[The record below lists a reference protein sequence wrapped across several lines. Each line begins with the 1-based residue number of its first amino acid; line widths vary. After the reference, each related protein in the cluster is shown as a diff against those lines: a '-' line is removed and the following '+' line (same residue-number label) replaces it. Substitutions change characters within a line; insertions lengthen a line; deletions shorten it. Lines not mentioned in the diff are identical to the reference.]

1 MIEPALQRFETDHGA
16 RVYRI
21 PLEVFPGF
29 WGFAHLVLAKG
40 FRALVDCG
48 SGLDAS
54 NEGLD
59 RGLSAVREAYG
70 EDAGWQRL
78 THVLITH
85 GHIDHFGG
93 LPFVRSRTDAPVGV
107 HELDRRILTRYE
119 ERLRLVTHRLRG
131 FLVEAGVGEEQQAAV
146 LEVYRVHKQLFSSVP
161 VDLTYE
167 AVGMRLGPLT
177 FTHVPGHCPGQVVM
191 QIDDLL
197 LSGDHV
203 LSDISP
209 HQSPESLSDNT
220 GLGHYLE
227 SLERIRPLA
236 ASVRWTLGGHQ
247 DPVRDLAARLDAIR
261 LVHLHRLQAVLDL
274 LHEPRTVSEIAARL
288 FPDVRGYN
296 VLLALE
302 ETGAHVEYLAQRAQ
316 VGCENPEATDSGC
329 PVPLRYVRADTTALS

>member
-1 MIEPALQRFETDHGA
+1 MMEPALQRFETDHGA

-29 WGFAHLVLAKG
+29 WGFAHLVISDG

-54 NEGLD
+54 NEGLE
-59 RGLSAVREAYG
+59 RGLSAVRDAYG

-107 HELDRRILTRYE
+107 HELDRRVLTRYE
-119 ERLRLVTHRLRG
+119 ERLRLVTHRLRV

-167 AVGMRLGPLT
+167 AEGMHLGPLT
-177 FTHVPGHCPGQVVM
+177 ITHVPGHCPGQVVM

-209 HQSPESLSDNT
+209 HQAPESLSDNT

-261 LVHLHRLQAVLDL
+261 SVHLHRLQAVLDL

-288 FPDVRGYN
+288 FPEVRGYN

-329 PVPLRYVRADTTALS
+329 PVPLRYVRADAPALS

>member
-1 MIEPALQRFETDHGA
+1 MNPGLQRFETDHGA

-29 WGFAHLVLAKG
+29 WGFAHLVVADG

-54 NEGLD
+54 NTGLD
-59 RGLSAVREAYG
+59 RGLAAVSETYG

-93 LPFVRSRTDAPVGV
+93 LPFVRTRTDAPVGV
-107 HELDRRILTRYE
+107 HELDRRVLTRYE
-119 ERLRLVTHRLRG
+119 ERVRLVTLRLRAY
-131 FLVEAGVGEEQQAAV
+131 LVEAGVEAEQQAAI
-146 LEVYRVHKQLFSSVP
+146 LELYRVHKQLFSSVP

-167 AVGMRLGPLT
+167 AEGMRLGPLT

-197 LSGDHV
+197 LAGDHV
-203 LSDISP
+203 LSGITP

-227 SLERIRPLA
+227 SLERVRPLA
-236 ASVRWTLGGHQ
+236 VGVRWTLGGHQ
-247 DPVRDLAARLDAIR
+247 DPVRDLAARLGEIR
-261 LVHLHRLQAVLDL
+261 SAHEHRLQAVLEL
-274 LHEPRTVSEIAARL
+274 LDEPRTISEIAARL

-316 VGCENPEATDSGC
+316 IGWENLDATDGGC
-329 PVPLRYVRADTTALS
+329 PVPLRYVRVDGRTLS